1 MSKSIRYIIALFCV
15 LQSCSVFEDPEEF
28 TFVNVGA
35 DYIIELSQS
44 LEIGNNALLFN
55 IQSTQMNNCVESHI
69 DVKTS
74 VTNSELQLI
83 LGNIISQ
90 DPCLRIPNQLES
102 SAKFDLDTRNYNIN
116 ISLQDVIQNF
126 GTVAVSNESFTI
138 ELETENGIII
148 GQQKINII
156 PDGFVWGRIGI
167 ADIQNLAPLKNV
179 ISLMQNATKKH
190 DLKDGNYSFFEIR
203 NANIVLPKSTARIAA
218 KEEFIFKQTSD
229 FDLLTDALS
238 QFSEQYPDAT
248 IQVFNSTGDSF
259 VR

>member
-1 MSKSIRYIIALFCV
+1 MSKSVLYIIALFCV
-15 LQSCSVFEDPEEF
+15 LQSCSVFEEPEEF

-35 DYIIELSQS
+35 DYIIELSQT
-44 LEIGNNALLFN
+44 LETGINALLFN
-55 IQSTQMNNCVESHI
+55 IQSTQINNCIESHI

-74 VTNSELQLI
+74 VTDSELQLI

-90 DPCLRIPNQLES
+90 DPCIRIANQLES
-102 SAKFDLDTRNYNIN
+102 SAKFDLGIRNYNIN
-116 ISLQDVIQNF
+116 ISLQDVIQNY

-156 PDGFVWGRIGI
+156 PDGYVWGRVGV
-167 ADIQNLAPLKNV
+167 ADIQNLAALKNV
-179 ISLMQNATKKH
+179 ISFIKNATFKH

-203 NANIVLPKSTARIAA
+203 NSNIELPKNTDRIAA
-218 KEEFIFKQTSD
+218 KEEFIFKQESD
-229 FDLLTDALS
+229 FDLLKNALS
-238 QFSEQYPDAT
+238 QFSEQYPSAK
-248 IQVFNSTGDSF
+248 IEVYNSTGDSF